1 MRKMKIVADSSA
13 NLMTL
18 HHVPFASAPLKI
30 RSAEREFV
38 DDHKL
43 DLDEM
48 LDYFYSYKGKSQ
60 ISPMMTASL
69 SRALT
74 ESRKLRQVSSETS
87 LATSRRQPSMPLV
100 IQ

>member
-30 RSAEREFV
+30 LTAEWEFV
-38 DDHKL
+38 DDYRL

-48 LDYFYSYKGKSQ
+48 LDYFYTYKGKSQ
-60 ISPMMTASL
+60 
-69 SRALT
+69 
-74 ESRKLRQVSSETS
+74 TS
-87 LATSRRQPSMPLV
+87 CPNPDDWLKAFGDAEDIFCVTIGRNLGLCSYV
-100 IQ
+100 KI